1 MDAALHPG
9 YWMLYLADALTQ
21 LGCRDLAAGVVV
33 LIGTGGGGAAGALQL
48 GVAASCPDIPEAPL
62 HLLQLGRLD
71 KHFISFG
78 GPDQDSRQ
86 R

>member
-1 MDAALHPG
+1 MA
-9 YWMLYLADALTQ
+9 
-21 LGCRDLAAGVVV
+21 V
-33 LIGTGGGGAAGALQL
+33 TGQFA
-48 GVAASCPDIPEAPL
+48 VAADN
-62 HLLQLGRLD
+62 LLQLGRLD